1 MLRTTEKDFRYYEFY
16 TDSENFVRDVAR
28 LLALGMT
35 TDAVIDDEGNIVKPS
50 LPIIDSNWQIVY
62 PAVDKREFPE
72 VEDWDRLTPAEYEA
86 VTKWQLSQIT
96 DTAIIKTTTTPK
108 VVDTTTTGFGF
119 DDDTNKSTCTM
130 YLEVYMPP
138 YLCDT
143 ETDDPLLQR
152 EGKIPEVIN
161 RRGFKPE
168 KYNMKVIRNYY
179 HAFFRI
185 FDHINEEGTGPMSND
200 IDPVTNEIIRWN
212 ARSSE
217 WSKLSWYTDFEDVY
231 ISELTGKPERGMLD
245 GMVRLPVEPGI
256 SMQTKIKLWG
266 NVNRDRLVLACMG
279 SPNIDFG
286 DERYLIGCA
295 YVGAIDSFDFSIND
309 VAGNFGIFTTSSSIP
324 SIGEQTINTR
334 PSRQAGVP
342 VYTTDDNGATI
353 VDKNVP
359 VDTTAGNMYA
369 GASAVGFDLQQLP
382 NTIDINIMDEFK
394 MSLPMLQDVPRETN
408 KADGGDNWGTTYID
422 STTVRLSM
430 KIEHIVSKRDGWGN
444 PNRWCINYINVNGV
458 SKNIEVQ
465 TSSKNIEI
473 TAFTVEVDPE
483 NRKNVSIIINTKQL
497 LKEIKTAYGIP
508 VDIVA
513 ASFQSL
519 TKVRAA
525 FSLYTQYTTQTGGV
539 TRDKF
544 GNIVSIEYRTRYG
557 ENSANSTTDFAMY
570 HTYGKDYFQ
579 KHHFMFTSTEE
590 FMQKELYGKSIY
602 TGEYFADRIKVVHGA
617 EGPRGILKGMITI
630 DNSSLYAFDE
640 LIVNKDFKKY
650 DDEPEELFVYLP
662 ITAPYCPFS
671 NSPNGR
677 HGIGVL
683 KEIRYPIPESDEDYV
698 AYAIRELERKYGD
711 LQYVTDDISLIS
723 ESEYGVPIAWESSDV
738 TITITDES
746 TKVMCIGKV
755 ERPDFDAGDKIVT
768 LTATVTKG
776 SVTKT
781 ISFNPIVKKLGITDG
796 QSVVKDIAAIV
807 VSAET
812 KVDIKLPTV
821 GANGSKITWS
831 TSEEA
836 VLSANGEVIR
846 PDTGE
851 EAVVV
856 TLTATVEKGDEIQTK
871 EFPVKVLPWTTTD
884 ELEDAKALVVWDTI
898 AGTNASINSVVT
910 DLVFPDTLGRNVAV
924 TWVTS
929 NKSFCSEA
937 GTITR
942 PTYTQGPVIIN
953 VTATL
958 EKDGESTTVT
968 ISGIRLDPAAIT
980 NGEIAL
986 DTINKLDSSMFIGT
1000 NEALTKITDDMILPT
1015 VVVGQL
1021 SDYCS
1026 IAWSLVDE
1034 DGSVIT
1040 NSPYVTIN
1048 TKNSVVECVITRP
1061 TKEQGNYAAY
1071 LKATATSKDSLG
1083 GESGTADKRFRIIV
1097 LAND

>member
-16 TDSENFVRDVAR
+16 TDSENFVRDVTR

-35 TDAVIDDEGNIVKPS
+35 TEAVVDGEGNTVKPS
-50 LPIIDSNWQIVY
+50 LPMVDSSWQIVY
-62 PAVDKREFPE
+62 PAVDKREFPN
-72 VEDWDRLTPAEYEA
+72 VEDWDRLTPAEYEE
-86 VTKWQLSQIT
+86 VTKWQLAQIK

-108 VVDTTTTGFGF
+108 VVDNATAGFGF
-119 DDDTNKSTCTM
+119 DDDSNKSTCTM
-130 YLEVYMPP
+130 YLEIYMPP

-295 YVGAIDSFDFSIND
+295 YIGAIDSFDFSIND

-324 SIGEQTINTR
+324 SIGETTINTR
-334 PSRQAGVP
+334 PSRQAGLP
-342 VYTTDDNGATI
+342 VYVKDNKGNLV
-353 VDKNVP
+353 VDGNVP
-359 VDTTAGNMYA
+359 VDTTSGNMYA
-369 GASAVGFDLQQLP
+369 GATNVAGYDLQQLP
-382 NTIDINIMDEFK
+382 NTIDSNIVKEFK
-394 MSLPMLQDVPRETN
+394 MSLPVLRDVPRETN

-422 STTVRLSM
+422 TATIKLSM
-430 KIEHIVSKRDGWGN
+430 KMDHIPNKDNWGTVKHYSVDYVDIDGVAKTITLDRSIAN
-444 PNRWCINYINVNGV
+444 K
-458 SKNIEVQ
+458 S
-465 TSSKNIEI
+465 IEI
-473 TAFTVEVDPE
+473 TAFTLDVDPN
-483 NRKNVSIIINTKQL
+483 NRKNVTVIINTEQL
-497 LKEIKTAYGIP
+497 LKEIRTAYGIP
-508 VDIVA
+508 VEITAV
-513 ASFQSL
+513 SFLSL
-519 TKVRAA
+519 TKIRAA
-525 FSLYTQYTTQTGGV
+525 FSLYTQYITQTGGV

-662 ITAPYCPFS
+662 ITAPYCPFA

-677 HGIGVL
+677 HGIGIL
-683 KEIRYPIPESDEDYV
+683 KEIRYPVPESDEDYV
-698 AYAIRELERKYGD
+698 AYAIRELEKKYGD
-711 LQYVTDDISLIS
+711 LQYVTDDIPLIS
-723 ESEYGVPIAWESSDV
+723 ESEYGVPITWESSDSA
-738 TITITDES
+738 ITIKDEAAV
-746 TKVMCIGKV
+746 T
-755 ERPDFDAGDKIVT
+755 EEGDK
-768 LTATVTKG
+768 
-776 SVTKT
+776 
-781 ISFNPIVKKLGITDG
+781 
-796 QSVVKDIAAIV
+796 
-807 VSAET
+807 
-812 KVDIKLPTV
+812 
-821 GANGSKITWS
+821 
-831 TSEEA
+831 
-836 VLSANGEVIR
+836 
-846 PDTGE
+846 
-851 EAVVV
+851 
-856 TLTATVEKGDEIQTK
+856 
-871 EFPVKVLPWTTTD
+871 
-884 ELEDAKALVVWDTI
+884 
-898 AGTNASINSVVT
+898 
-910 DLVFPDTLGRNVAV
+910 
-924 TWVTS
+924 
-929 NKSFCSEA
+929 
-937 GTITR
+937 
-942 PTYTQGPVIIN
+942 
-953 VTATL
+953 
-958 EKDGESTTVT
+958 
-968 ISGIRLDPAAIT
+968 
-980 NGEIAL
+980 
-986 DTINKLDSSMFIGT
+986 
-1000 NEALTKITDDMILPT
+1000 
-1015 VVVGQL
+1015 
-1021 SDYCS
+1021 
-1026 IAWSLVDE
+1026 
-1034 DGSVIT
+1034 
-1040 NSPYVTIN
+1040 
-1048 TKNSVVECVITRP
+1048 
-1061 TKEQGNYAAY
+1061 
-1071 LKATATSKDSLG
+1071 
-1083 GESGTADKRFRIIV
+1083 
-1097 LAND
+1097 